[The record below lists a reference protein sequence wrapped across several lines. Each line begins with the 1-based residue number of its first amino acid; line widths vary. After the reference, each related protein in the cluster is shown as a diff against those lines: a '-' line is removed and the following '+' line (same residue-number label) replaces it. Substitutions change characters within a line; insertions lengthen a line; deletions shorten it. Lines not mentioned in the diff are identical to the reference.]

1 MNKTMQI
8 NKTMKIKSTAAQWL
22 TGMTLASTA
31 NAALVQINLTD
42 GLFDST
48 NVALNN
54 GTFDVGLDLQPGNA
68 SGSIFNAGF
77 GYIRLI
83 FYNGGSFSST
93 TVASADY
100 RAVGTYF
107 ASVYRNVV
115 SGGTT
120 PQTAT
125 GFLPV
130 LLTHSAIN
138 GGVQTSG
145 FIEVDTFSL
154 STTLDAI
161 NFRSVIFDDTDPN
174 TRPPEPTAGTPP
186 TLLGSIDGAGNFTP
200 VPEPSGLSLLALGV
214 AGVMLRRNRKGRS

>member
-1 MNKTMQI
+1 M
-8 NKTMKIKSTAAQWL
+8 NKTMKINKTKSTAAQWL

-42 GLFDST
+42 GLFEST
-48 NVALNN
+48 SSELFF

-68 SGSIFNAGF
+68 SGTIFNAGT

-100 RAVGTYF
+100 RGGAGTYF
-107 ASVYRNVV
+107 ASVYGDVV
-115 SGGTT
+115 NGTT

-161 NFRSVIFDDTDPN
+161 NFRAVIFDDTDPN

-214 AGVMLRRNRKGRS
+214 AGVMLRRNRKGGT